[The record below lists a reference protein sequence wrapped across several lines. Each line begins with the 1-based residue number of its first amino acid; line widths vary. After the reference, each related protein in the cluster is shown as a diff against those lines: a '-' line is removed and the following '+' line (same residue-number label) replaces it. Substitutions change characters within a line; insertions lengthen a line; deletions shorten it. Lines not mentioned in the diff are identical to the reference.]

1 MFRKVFRKLRRD
13 NRGFSLAELMVVI
26 VIIGVLTA
34 IAIPVYN
41 VSKSKAEAGAC
52 KANRRMIDS
61 AIEQFKMLEDGEINE
76 GDQLKEKLGKY
87 FSGDFP
93 KCPTNGDY
101 TYENGHAT
109 CGNDEHDYRTSKDS
123 GGNGG
128 GEG

>member
-76 GDQLKEKLGKY
+76 GR
-87 FSGDFP
+87 
-93 KCPTNGDY
+93 
-101 TYENGHAT
+101 AT
-109 CGNDEHDYRTSKDS
+109 QRKIR
-123 GGNGG
+123 
-128 GEG
+128 